1 MRRIII
7 FIVVTLIAKVVLG
20 YATSISFCSE
30 SFHYASE
37 SVIVQL
43 VQWGAS
49 IMLGGVVSKMKL
61 PI

>member
-1 MRRIII
+1 MKRIII
-7 FIVVTLIAKVVLG
+7 FIVITLTAKVVLG
-20 YATSISFCSE
+20 YFTSIDSP
-30 SFHYASE
+30 YASE

-49 IMLGGVVSKMKL
+49 IMLGGVVAKMKF